1 MERKLNLIELNEIN
15 FDIIKLYVNTNSQQF
30 PGFSMLFSLKEFRTF
45 SEERYELIE
54 PWIQWASVHT
64 EKSYS
69 EHKIFRLGDIVDFK
83 GRQIFEVIESL
94 GFKVGCVSPMNANN
108 KLKNPSYFIPDP
120 WTDTHADP
128 SFISRN
134 LHKALRQAVNDNA
147 EGRVAKKTYIAIL
160 LGFLLHTQKK
170 NWPVYIKLFLNR
182 KKRWNKALFLDLL
195 LSDIFISYSKKK
207 SADFSTIFL
216 NAFAHVQ
223 HHYILNSKFYDGEIV
238 NPDSYISEGDD
249 PFLDAMKVYDRIIFQ
264 LLSTLKG
271 NNIFATGLRQVP
283 VEKQVNY
290 YRLKNHESFLKLLDL
305 KDFIVEPRMTR
316 DFKLTFNN
324 KISEERAIS
333 ILDDLYFNDE
343 KLFDEIDIRDG
354 SLFISLTYSKVITE
368 NCRLRIN
375 GSEIN
380 LFEEFV
386 FVALKN
392 GHHDAEGY
400 VFTDLET
407 KIFKNKSELL
417 HVKSIGTEARLF
429 FS

>member
-15 FDIIKLYVNTNSQQF
+15 FDIIKRYVDIDAKQF
-30 PGFSMLFSLKEFRTF
+30 PGFKMLLSLKEFRTF
-45 SEERYELIE
+45 SEDRYDLIE

-64 EKSYS
+64 EKTYS
-69 EHKIFRLGDIVDFK
+69 EHKIFRLGDIVDFEDI
-83 GRQIFEVIESL
+83 QIFEIIENL
-94 GFKVGCVSPMNANN
+94 GFKVGCISPMNTEN
-108 KLKNPSYFIPDP
+108 KLKNPAFFIPDP
-120 WTDTHADP
+120 WTNTHADP

-147 EGRVAKKTYIAIL
+147 EGKVSKKTYLAL
-160 LGFLLHTQKK
+160 LIGFLLHTQKR
-170 NWPVYIKLFLNR
+170 NWPLYVKLFLNR

-195 LSDIFISYSKKK
+195 LSDLFISYSKKRP
-207 SADFSTIFL
+207 ADFSTIFF

-238 NPDSYISEGDD
+238 NPNSYISRADD
-249 PFLDAMKVYDRIIFQ
+249 PFFDAMKVYDRIIFQ
-264 LLSTLKG
+264 LITVLKG

-290 YRLKNHESFLKLLDL
+290 YRLKNHEHFLKLLGLDS
-305 KDFIVEPRMTR
+305 FTVEPRMTR
-316 DFKLTFNN
+316 DFKLTFDNR
-324 KISEERAIS
+324 KSEKHAIS
-333 ILDDLYFNDE
+333 ILDNLYYKDE

-354 SLFISLTYSKVITE
+354 SLFISLTYSKSITE
-368 NCRLRIN
+368 DCKLRVD
-375 GSEIN
+375 GAEIN

-400 VFTDLET
+400 LFTDIET
-407 KIFKNKSELL
+407 KIFKDETELL
-417 HVKSIGTEARLF
+417 HVKNIGSEARLF